1 MRVLLFLL
9 LSLFML
15 PAFSADNLLRWH
27 DAQHFTV
34 QASTPLKAKRAW
46 KLCALYPSL
55 KDSYWLSLNYGM
67 QEAARRYGVDLKVL
81 EAGGYSQLATQQAQI
96 DQCKQ
101 WDAEAIL
108 LGSSTTSFPD
118 LQKQVASLP
127 VIELVNA
134 IDAPQVKSRVGV
146 PWFQMGYQPGRYLVQ
161 WAHGKPLNVLL
172 MPGPDNAGGS
182 KEMVE
187 GFRAAIAGS
196 PVRIVDIALGD
207 NDIEIQRNLLQEMLE
222 RHPEIDVVAGT
233 AIAAEAAMG
242 EGRNLKT
249 PLTVVSFYLSHQVYR
264 GLKRGRVIMAVSDQ
278 MVWQGELAVEQA
290 IRQLQGQSVSDN
302 VSPPILV
309 LTPKNADREH
319 IRRSLSP
326 GGFRPV
332 YFYQHTSAAK
342 K

>member
-34 QASTPLKAKRAW
+34 QASMPLKAKRAW

-101 WDAEAIL
+101 WGAEAIL

-249 PLTVVSFYLSHQVYR
+249 PLTVVSFYLSHQVY
-264 GLKRGRVIMAVSDQ
+264 
-278 MVWQGELAVEQA
+278 
-290 IRQLQGQSVSDN
+290 
-302 VSPPILV
+302 
-309 LTPKNADREH
+309 
-319 IRRSLSP
+319 
-326 GGFRPV
+326 
-332 YFYQHTSAAK
+332 
-342 K
+342 

>member
-1 MRVLLFLL
+1 MRVLLLLL

-15 PAFSADNLLRWH
+15 SAFSADNLLRWH
-27 DAQHFTV
+27 DAQHFSV
-34 QASTPLKAKRAW
+34 QPSTPLKTKRAW

-101 WDAEAIL
+101 WGAEAIL

-187 GFRAAIAGS
+187 GPLPEARYVLLILRLAITILKSSVTCCRRCWSA
-196 PVRIVDIALGD
+196 
-207 NDIEIQRNLLQEMLE
+207 IQKSTSLPE
-222 RHPEIDVVAGT
+222 R
-233 AIAAEAAMG
+233 
-242 EGRNLKT
+242 
-249 PLTVVSFYLSHQVYR
+249 PL
-264 GLKRGRVIMAVSDQ
+264 
-278 MVWQGELAVEQA
+278 
-290 IRQLQGQSVSDN
+290 RQ
-302 VSPPILV
+302 
-309 LTPKNADREH
+309 
-319 IRRSLSP
+319 RRQW
-326 GGFRPV
+326 GKGV
-332 YFYQHTSAAK
+332 T
-342 K
+342 

>member
-101 WDAEAIL
+101 WGAEAIL

-172 MPGPDNAGGS
+172 MPGPDNAGAVRRWS
-182 KEMVE
+182 RVFAQPLPEARCVLLILRLVITILKSSVTCC
-187 GFRAAIAGS
+187 RRCWNAIQKS
-196 PVRIVDIALGD
+196 TSL
-207 NDIEIQRNLLQEMLE
+207 LE
-222 RHPEIDVVAGT
+222 R
-233 AIAAEAAMG
+233 
-242 EGRNLKT
+242 
-249 PLTVVSFYLSHQVYR
+249 PL
-264 GLKRGRVIMAVSDQ
+264 
-278 MVWQGELAVEQA
+278 
-290 IRQLQGQSVSDN
+290 RQ
-302 VSPPILV
+302 
-309 LTPKNADREH
+309 
-319 IRRSLSP
+319 RRQW
-326 GGFRPV
+326 GKGV
-332 YFYQHTSAAK
+332 T
-342 K
+342 

>member
-81 EAGGYSQLATQQAQI
+81 EADGYSQLATQQAQI

-101 WDAEAIL
+101 WGAEAIL

>member
-101 WDAEAIL
+101 WGAEAIL

-264 GLKRGRVIMAVSDQ
+264 GLKRGRGNMPASDQ
-278 MVWQGELAVEQA
+278 MVWQGEMAVEQA
-290 IRQLQGQSVSDN
+290 IKQLQGQSVSDN

>member
-101 WDAEAIL
+101 WGAEAIL

-278 MVWQGELAVEQA
+278 MVWQGELVVEQA

>member
-1 MRVLLFLL
+1 MRVLLLLL

-15 PAFSADNLLRWH
+15 SAFSADHLLRWH
-27 DAQHFTV
+27 DAQHYTV
-34 QASTPLKAKRAW
+34 QASTPLNAKRAW

-101 WDAEAIL
+101 WGAEAIL

-118 LQKQVASLP
+118 LQKQVANLP

-134 IDAPQVKSRVGV
+134 IDAPHVKSRVGV

-161 WAHGKPLNVLL
+161 WSHGKPLNVLL

-249 PLTVVSFYLSHQVYR
+249 PLTVV
-264 GLKRGRVIMAVSDQ
+264 
-278 MVWQGELAVEQA
+278 
-290 IRQLQGQSVSDN
+290 
-302 VSPPILV
+302 
-309 LTPKNADREH
+309 
-319 IRRSLSP
+319 
-326 GGFRPV
+326 
-332 YFYQHTSAAK
+332 
-342 K
+342 

>member
-101 WDAEAIL
+101 WGAEAIL

-264 GLKRGRVIMAVSDQ
+264 GLKRGRVIMADSDQ

>member
-15 PAFSADNLLRWH
+15 SAFSADNLLRWH
-27 DAQHFTV
+27 DAQHYTV

-101 WDAEAIL
+101 WGAEAIL

-264 GLKRGRVIMAVSDQ
+264 GRKRGRVIMAASDQ

-319 IRRSLSP
+319 IHRSLSP

-332 YFYQHTSAAK
+332 YYYQHTSAAK

>member
-15 PAFSADNLLRWH
+15 SAFSADNLLRWH
-27 DAQHFTV
+27 DAQHYTV

-101 WDAEAIL
+101 WGAEAIL

-264 GLKRGRVIMAVSDQ
+264 GLMRGRVIMAASDQ

>member
-101 WDAEAIL
+101 WGAEAIL

-278 MVWQGELAVEQA
+278 LVWQGELAVEPA

>member
-101 WDAEAIL
+101 WGAEAIL

-172 MPGPDNAGGS
+172 MPDPITPGAVRRWSRVFAQPLPEARCVLLILRLVITILKSSVTCCRRCWNA
-182 KEMVE
+182 
-187 GFRAAIAGS
+187 
-196 PVRIVDIALGD
+196 
-207 NDIEIQRNLLQEMLE
+207 IQKSTSLPE
-222 RHPEIDVVAGT
+222 R
-233 AIAAEAAMG
+233 
-242 EGRNLKT
+242 
-249 PLTVVSFYLSHQVYR
+249 PL
-264 GLKRGRVIMAVSDQ
+264 
-278 MVWQGELAVEQA
+278 
-290 IRQLQGQSVSDN
+290 RQ
-302 VSPPILV
+302 
-309 LTPKNADREH
+309 
-319 IRRSLSP
+319 RRQW
-326 GGFRPV
+326 GKGV
-332 YFYQHTSAAK
+332 T
-342 K
+342 

>member
-1 MRVLLFLL
+1 MRVMLFLL

-15 PAFSADNLLRWH
+15 SAFSADNLLRWH
-27 DAQHFTV
+27 DAQHYTV

-101 WDAEAIL
+101 WGAEAIL

-118 LQKQVASLP
+118 LQKQVANLP

-161 WAHGKPLNVLL
+161 WLRENPL
-172 MPGPDNAGGS
+172 PSPYCPRRYRG
-182 KEMVE
+182 
-187 GFRAAIAGS
+187 RASTARSVVYRAPIA
-196 PVRIVDIALGD
+196 PDIALVD
-207 NDIEIQRNLLQEMLE
+207 SPSETRAHQR
-222 RHPEIDVVAGT
+222 G
-233 AIAAEAAMG
+233 
-242 EGRNLKT
+242 
-249 PLTVVSFYLSHQVYR
+249 F
-264 GLKRGRVIMAVSDQ
+264 
-278 MVWQGELAVEQA
+278 
-290 IRQLQGQSVSDN
+290 
-302 VSPPILV
+302 
-309 LTPKNADREH
+309 
-319 IRRSLSP
+319 SP
-326 GGFRPV
+326 GEH
-332 YFYQHTSAAK
+332 Q
-342 K
+342 

>member
-1 MRVLLFLL
+1 MRVLLLLL

-15 PAFSADNLLRWH
+15 SAFSADNLLRWH
-27 DAQHFTV
+27 DAQHFSV
-34 QASTPLKAKRAW
+34 QPSTPLKTKRAW

-101 WDAEAIL
+101 WGAEAIL

-264 GLKRGRVIMAVSDQ
+264 GLKRGRVIMAACDQ

-332 YFYQHTSAAK
+332 YYYQHTSAAK

>member
-1 MRVLLFLL
+1 MRVLLLLL

-15 PAFSADNLLRWH
+15 SAFSADNLLRWH
-27 DAQHFTV
+27 DAQHYTV
-34 QASTPLKAKRAW
+34 QASTSLKAKRAW

-101 WDAEAIL
+101 WGAEAIL

-118 LQKQVASLP
+118 LQKQVANLP

-207 NDIEIQRNLLQEMLE
+207 NDIEIQRNLLQE
-222 RHPEIDVVAGT
+222 DAGT
-233 AIAAEAAMG
+233 PSRNRRRCRNGHCGRGGNGGRAQPENAA
-242 EGRNLKT
+242 
-249 PLTVVSFYLSHQVYR
+249 YR
-264 GLKRGRVIMAVSDQ
+264 GVVLSFTSGVSRVEAGKSDYGSQ
-278 MVWQGELAVEQA
+278 RSNGLA
-290 IRQLQGQSVSDN
+290 
-302 VSPPILV
+302 
-309 LTPKNADREH
+309 
-319 IRRSLSP
+319 
-326 GGFRPV
+326 GG
-332 YFYQHTSAAK
+332 TGG
-342 K
+342 

>member
-34 QASTPLKAKRAW
+34 QASMPLKAKRAW

-101 WDAEAIL
+101 WGAEAIL

-264 GLKRGRVIMAVSDQ
+264 GLKRGRVIMAARDQ

>member
-1 MRVLLFLL
+1 LFLL

-101 WDAEAIL
+101 WGAEAIL

>member
-101 WDAEAIL
+101 WGAEAIL

-233 AIAAEAAMG
+233 AIAAEATMG